1 MADWPF
7 ISLPTLG
14 TIHIFS
20 LESLGVG
27 LLTVASC
34 NINSLADST
43 AGLSNITRYI
53 PFYLSQSILV
63 AKMFVYNG
71 TVVDGNIDLG
81 IYDMSGRKLMST
93 GSVVQSGS
101 SVLQVLD
108 ITGPRIGPGN
118 FYMALGN
125 SSNTA
130 KFYHISMSSEQNNW
144 LLGVLDEQTFPLPD
158 QATFTPMGICYTPFI
173 GLSIRVVV

>member
-1 MADWPF
+1 MADWPV

-20 LESLGVG
+20 LESIGIG
-27 LLTVASC
+27 LMTAANGKIIS
-34 NINSLADST
+34 IPDST
-43 AGLSNITRYI
+43 AGILVTRYV

-81 IYDMSGRKLMST
+81 IYDKSGKKLMST
-93 GSVVQSGS
+93 GSVAQSGTE
-101 SVLQVLD
+101 VLQVLD

-118 FYMALGN
+118 FYIALGN
-125 SSNTA
+125 SSGNA
-130 KFYHISMSSEQNNW
+130 KFHQVSVGSEQNLW
-144 LLGVLDEQTFPLPD
+144 IIGVLDEQTFPLPN
-158 QATFTPMGICYTPFI
+158 QATFTPMGLCYVPFF
-173 GLSIRVVV
+173 GLSIRTVI